1 MPRNEDGEFELVLGN
16 KQLLSVFF
24 LVVVLLGVFFT
35 MGYIVGRNSAPLTA
49 SDQSPAHKEP
59 VRAEPAASTPAA
71 TEPAAREPE
80 PKSEEPVPVAA
91 AKPRAEEKKPAAAP
105 PPVGPSGLHEPQSG
119 ETYLQ
124 VLATARTEAD
134 LVAESLRK
142 KGYAA
147 HVTTSPSPT
156 LFRVIV
162 GPFSDTGELSKSRE
176 GLVTAGFQ
184 KPIVRKY

>member
-1 MPRNEDGEFELVLGN
+1 
-16 KQLLSVFF
+16 
-24 LVVVLLGVFFT
+24 

-49 SDQSPAHKEP
+49 SDQRPRKEAP
-59 VRAEPAASTPAA
+59 PTEPASSAP
-71 TEPAAREPE
+71 TEAAAREPE
-80 PKSEEPVPVAA
+80 QPKPEEPVRASSGRQTEEA
-91 AKPRAEEKKPAAAP
+91 AKPSAAPAAPEA
-105 PPVGPSGLHEPQSG
+105 SGLHEPQSG

-162 GPFSDTGELSKSRE
+162 GPFSDTAELSRSRE